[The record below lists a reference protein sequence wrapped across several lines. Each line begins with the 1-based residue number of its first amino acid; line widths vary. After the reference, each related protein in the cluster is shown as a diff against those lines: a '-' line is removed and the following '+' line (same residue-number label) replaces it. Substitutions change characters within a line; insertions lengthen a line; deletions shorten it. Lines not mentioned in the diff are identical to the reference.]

1 MMNLFLGFAAFSN
14 VLGSLA
20 HLLRMLLFVYEEHR
34 QAEDAITTKRVTEFI
49 QQRAW
54 LIEAFMYQK
63 GKTAKLPSQCVIG
76 WPFCAIVQTISKQ
89 PYSDEVERVITI
101 SFPRWWKAPWDRPY
115 LEATTTT
122 KRRTTPAAQEDD
134 MASDCAHCDVSDD
147 DDSTRLLSPLSASS
161 VSMDS
166 DVNSDCNSIT
176 VEYLMKMTD
185 YIGTH
190 YTEKKR
196 RLVLRTPHDH
206 STYRFARRFIMDNI
220 ADMKVGDLWNYRMVL
235 FGAPGT
241 GKSTIA
247 KVLAHELDGYLVH
260 VDPSVPG
267 SQMSEIY
274 SYASEKPVIILV
286 EEADQLLRRIHAAPL
301 NQIESKTV
309 RRVHDKGSWNSWM
322 DEIKDMDN
330 IILILTMNSTPA
342 HLDAT
347 GQKCVGDLDVDD
359 SFLRAGRFLKFYN
372 IARAKINSAQL
383 ISTQPNSTQHNLTQH
398 NSTTTLSPLHFTYKH
413 CTPLM
418 VEDDE

>member
-34 QAEDAITTKRVTEFI
+34 QCEDAITTKRVTEFI

-76 WPFCAIVQTISKQ
+76 WPFCANVQTISKQ

-101 SFPRWWKAPWDRPY
+101 HFPRWWKAPWDRPY
-115 LEATTTT
+115 QEATTTT

-134 MASDCAHCDVSDD
+134 MASDCAAAALSGSVSDD
-147 DDSTRLLSPLSASS
+147 DDSTLSASS
-161 VSMDS
+161 VSVDS
-166 DVNSDCNSIT
+166 DVNYDCNSIT

-309 RRVHDKGSWNSWM
+309 RRVYDKGSWNSWM

-383 ISTQPNSTQHNLTQH
+383 NGTHVNGTLVNG
-398 NSTTTLSPLHFTYKH
+398 NTTVSPLHFTYKQ

-418 VEDDE
+418 AEDDE